1 MKFAKATR
9 KYELWLGRHTRLIQA
24 DLLRKHQA
32 MAENPFSFFRATFYR
47 WVQLWPKTCPA
58 LARAPRL
65 LAVGD
70 LHVENFGTWRDGEGR
85 LAWGVNDFDESYPM
99 AYTADLVRLA
109 AGALLAV
116 RSEHFAMRK
125 ADVCGQILEGY
136 RQGLESG
143 GKPFVVAENHRW
155 FAPLI
160 DQQARDPVRF
170 WEKLKG
176 LPALESDPPKVVRK
190 LLGRMLPRGLP
201 AVKYSHRLAGL
212 GSLGKPRFVA
222 VGEWHG
228 GPVAREA
235 KALTPSA
242 CAWLAKTRN
251 PDNYYAK
258 IMSSAVRCPDPLFGV
273 LGNWIV
279 RRLSPDCGR
288 VELTALPKPHDDSR
302 LLHAMGWETA
312 NVHLGSRDRAKVV
325 LRDLKR
331 RTRWLEPASHD
342 MLEAVLADWT
352 RWRADYP
359 KLIDKFA

>member
-1 MKFAKATR
+1 MKFVKATR
-9 KYELWLGRHTRLIQA
+9 KYEAWLGRHTRLLEA

-32 MAENPFSFFRATFYR
+32 MAENSFSFFRATFYR
-47 WVQLWPKTCPA
+47 WAQLWPDICPK
-58 LARAPRL
+58 LAGAPRV

-70 LHVENFGTWRDGEGR
+70 LHVENFGTWRDAEGR
-85 LAWGVNDFDESYPM
+85 LAWGVNDFDEAYPL

-109 AGALLAV
+109 ASALLAI
-116 RSEHFAMRK
+116 RNDHLSFPEDDAC
-125 ADVCGQILEGY
+125 DVILDGY
-136 RQGLESG
+136 RLGIESD

-170 WEKLKG
+170 WEKMKE
-176 LPALESDPPKVVRK
+176 LPALETAPPKVVLK
-190 LLGRMLPRGLP
+190 LLRNALP
-201 AVKYSHRLAGL
+201 APDLAIKLSHRVAGL

-222 VGEWHG
+222 LGEWHG

-242 CAWLAKTRN
+242 CAWLADTRR
-251 PDNYYAK
+251 PQLYYEK
-258 IMSSAVRCPDPLFGV
+258 IMSTAVRCPDPLFTVRGD
-273 LGNWIV
+273 WIV

-288 VELTALPKPHDDSR
+288 VELTSLPKPHDDIK

-312 NVHLGSRDRAKVV
+312 NVHLGRRDRTKTI

-331 RTRWLEPASHD
+331 RRKWLRAAAED
-342 MLEAVLADWT
+342 MLEATLLDWKD
-352 RWRADYP
+352 WRETMAHRVDE
-359 KLIDKFA
+359 AS